1 MNKHTLF
8 TVASFLFCTQVSGD
22 TPDGIYHKGW
32 IDFNKNGKMDLYEN
46 PKAPL
51 EERVQDLLSQMTLE
65 EKASLC
71 SGSDFWHTQP
81 VERLGVPAVMMS
93 DGLHFSACAMPSSP
107 LAASPTTTQPRLCQS
122 VASTMPFR
130 IISSSSTTRTRIIP
144 HPSF

>member
-1 MNKHTLF
+1 MMIY
-8 TVASFLFCTQVSGD
+8 ASHPASRSFAIISSPSIF
-22 TPDGIYHKGW
+22 GI
-32 IDFNKNGKMDLYEN
+32 F
-46 PKAPL
+46 
-51 EERVQDLLSQMTLE
+51 RS
-65 EKASLC
+65 
-71 SGSDFWHTQP
+71 
-81 VERLGVPAVMMS
+81 VMMS